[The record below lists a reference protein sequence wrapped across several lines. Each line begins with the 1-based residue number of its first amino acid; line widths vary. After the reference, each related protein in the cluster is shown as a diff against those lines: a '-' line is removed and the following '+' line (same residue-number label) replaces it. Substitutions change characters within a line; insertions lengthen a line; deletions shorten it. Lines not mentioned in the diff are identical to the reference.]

1 MEKITNE
8 DLKEMLMKSENK
20 EASDVVVND
29 ETGEVQW
36 VKVENVENLEDS
48 LEQDID
54 FNTIPEKVE
63 ATPYELSSLNPILEH
78 RKDYNLGITEKDLK
92 DMNKYVAGEAARP
105 EFLEK
110 YVANIEGKIRDQ
122 ALLVSLIQTNQVSM
136 MLAYRENL
144 FERLFIPENLYSM
157 DASELASTLSY
168 LDRSISTINK
178 SSLETVEKINQSVGI
193 NSKYRDIVDK
203 MLLLPKD
210 KLEKLQEILKD
221 ENVN

>member
-1 MEKITNE
+1 
-8 DLKEMLMKSENK
+8 
-20 EASDVVVND
+20 
-29 ETGEVQW
+29 
-36 VKVENVENLEDS
+36 
-48 LEQDID
+48 
-54 FNTIPEKVE
+54 
-63 ATPYELSSLNPILEH
+63 
-78 RKDYNLGITEKDLK
+78 
-92 DMNKYVAGEAARP
+92 MNKYVAGEAARP

-110 YVANIEGKIRDQ
+110 YIANIEGKIRDQ

-157 DASELASTLSY
+157 DSSELASTLSY